1 MGKPEAQTCDG
12 VVILCVWNVG
22 LGLHVDGV
30 CLGMSS
36 FTLQKKHLVADA
48 RKLLIEG
55 RKEEEKKEETKEE
68 KKDKVGQIDAQCGL

>member
-1 MGKPEAQTCDG
+1 M
-12 VVILCVWNVG
+12 ILCVWNVG

-36 FTLQKKHLVADA
+36 FTLQKKYLVADA

-55 RKEEEKKEETKEE
+55 RRAGRKKR
-68 KKDKVGQIDAQCGL
+68 KKKKQRKKRKTRSDK